1 MTKAK
6 ITDARFHD
14 LRATAITTWP
24 LRGMSMPFTMA
35 RSGHA
40 APRTFMGYVRMAE
53 EIREKQREQLR
64 EWELAASLAELASNG
79 SGVSTTGARI
89 SSAEDKPQITALI
102 S

>member
-6 ITDARFHD
+6 ITDARFHN
-14 LRATAITTWP
+14 LRVTSTTTWL
-24 LRGMSMPFTMA
+24 LRSMSMPFAMA

-40 APRTFMGYVRMAE
+40 IPRTFMRYVRMAE

-64 EWELAASLAELASNG
+64 EWEPVASLAELASNG
-79 SGVSTTGARI
+79 SGVSTTDARI